1 MTVLTLKQK
10 KSNIR
15 RINLAG
21 HSQLLTGGPGGKG
34 PCPWPGL
41 TAGTRTTSMTVL
53 QMTATFSVF
62 LEDGTVQPQA
72 TGLLKPKSSQTMVS
86 LLANNMK
93 LVRRVSR
100 NDKVS

>member
-1 MTVLTLKQK
+1 
-10 KSNIR
+10 
-15 RINLAG
+15 
-21 HSQLLTGGPGGKG
+21 
-34 PCPWPGL
+34 
-41 TAGTRTTSMTVL
+41 MTVL

-86 LLANNMK
+86 LLASNMK

-100 NDKVS
+100 NDKVSQKWDQAKPSLQYVVFSPL